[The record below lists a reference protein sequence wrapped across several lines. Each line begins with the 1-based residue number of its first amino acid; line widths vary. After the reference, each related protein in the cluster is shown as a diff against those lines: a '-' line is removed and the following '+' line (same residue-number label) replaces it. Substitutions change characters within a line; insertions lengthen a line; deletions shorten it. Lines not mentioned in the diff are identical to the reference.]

1 MIFYR
6 PRYRG
11 TCIWCIFQHFYGRR
25 RNCYTIAI
33 RAAQKM
39 LQRASKNRHQKKINM
54 KAVSMKNVYNM
65 FMFVNTCVGFIGAG
79 NKINIPSFLPLAGV
93 NQPVSSRVWHRTKC
107 S

>member
-1 MIFYR
+1 
-6 PRYRG
+6 
-11 TCIWCIFQHFYGRR
+11 
-25 RNCYTIAI
+25 
-33 RAAQKM
+33 M

-79 NKINIPSFLPLAGV
+79 NKTNIPSFLPLAGV

-107 S
+107 TGIGEAVADQTGI

>member
-1 MIFYR
+1 
-6 PRYRG
+6 
-11 TCIWCIFQHFYGRR
+11 
-25 RNCYTIAI
+25 
-33 RAAQKM
+33 M

-79 NKINIPSFLPLAGV
+79 NKTNIPSFLPLAGV

-107 S
+107 NRIGEVVADQTGI